1 MNRSADADVDEA
13 NTVES
18 GMHRLCRFIQTSKL
32 PYAQEFLDVIDLS
45 AADRTALARA
55 VDELYRPSALDSER
69 ALVVFKTTH
78 SPGEVQAVSDLGNR
92 IVESHSQFLATGAW
106 SHVLKRAHE
115 APPAL
120 GLKGLDVAITDY
132 LRFAGDIGRR
142 ALDADFASE
151 LDPREGTHA
160 QLAATAQWQRLRRLL
175 QAIEAR
181 LGERREAFLAWARSI
196 EPSRAEFL
204 VPVAD
209 LERR

>member
-1 MNRSADADVDEA
+1 VNRSADADVDEA

-32 PYAQEFLDVIDLS
+32 PYAQEFLDVIELS

-55 VDELYRPSALDSER
+55 VDELYRPTTLDSER
-69 ALVVFKTTH
+69 ALAVFKTTR
-78 SPGEVQAVSDLGNR
+78 SPGEVQAFSDLGNR
-92 IVESHSQFLATGAW
+92 IVESHAQFLATGAW
-106 SHVLKRAHE
+106 SNVLKRTHE
-115 APPAL
+115 APAAL
-120 GLKGLDVAITDY
+120 SLKGLDVAVTDY
-132 LRFAGDIGRR
+132 LRFASDIGRR